1 MQKQKVNTVS
11 ELKVTRY
18 AKGKRPEFYAD
29 PAMDEAMSMIMVL
42 SSELS
47 VLRDRLDTVES
58 LAMKKGVFLAEEIES
73 YVPSSE
79 QLQTRELARQDFLER
94 LFYTASKRSAE
105 LASNDTRERYDSVLT
120 ETAEE

>member
-1 MQKQKVNTVS
+1 MS

-29 PAMDEAMSMIMVL
+29 HAMDEAMSMIMVL

-58 LAMKKGVFLAEEIES
+58 LAMNKGVFLAEEIES